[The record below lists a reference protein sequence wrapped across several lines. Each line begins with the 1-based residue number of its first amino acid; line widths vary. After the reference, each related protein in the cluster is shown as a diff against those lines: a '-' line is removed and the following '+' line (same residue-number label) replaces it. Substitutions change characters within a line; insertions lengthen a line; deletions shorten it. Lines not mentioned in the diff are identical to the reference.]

1 MPKSMDMAH
10 KLAYSLLCRVV
21 VSNCKPNR
29 GHYAIAA
36 LENRCRKEGKVF
48 RFTYFHIFLNY
59 KNSDGIFLVFHSILR
74 NHFDSRV
81 YIQNNVFFRIL
92 MDSIKRLGV
101 QQ

>member
-48 RFTYFHIFLNY
+48 TL
-59 KNSDGIFLVFHSILR
+59 LTQ
-74 NHFDSRV
+74 V
-81 YIQNNVFFRIL
+81 YILSHISKL
-92 MDSIKRLGV
+92 
-101 QQ
+101 